1 MKTNYGIKMIASVLG
16 VSLMFLGVYQ
26 TAFAFTYGGGLLSTS
41 QPSSSVAQSV
51 ATVAIAPSVATT
63 APTVST
69 VATPVAA
76 KPTAAVKTPQKNA
89 APTFTLTELAKY
101 DGQNGHKAYVAVDG
115 VVYDMT
121 LLGSWKNGQHHGV
134 SAGTDLTAVF
144 SKSPHAKSILK
155 LAKVVGTLGK
165 GKATAPTPAS
175 ATAPAPTAAAPSAA
189 KTPTVAAISSATSK
203 SSTAANTTTQTTAKS
218 STGNQKPTAATW
230 TLATLKQYN
239 GSNGKPA
246 YIAVNNTIYDVTNMG
261 SWQGGTHHGITAGR
275 DATQAFANSPHSKS
289 LLSQLP
295 VVGQIGKKM
304 TTNSAVTTSVTTTK
318 TQSFISDDQE
328 DDEDDDQDGDDD

>member
-1 MKTNYGIKMIASVLG
+1 MKNNYGIKMIASVLG
-16 VSLMFLGVYQ
+16 ISLMFLGVYQ

-41 QPSSSVAQSV
+41 RPSTAVAESV
-51 ATVAIAPSVATT
+51 ATVAIAPSVSTT

-76 KPTAAVKTPQKNA
+76 KTTAAVKTPQKNA
-89 APTFTLTELAKY
+89 IPNFTLTELAKY

-165 GKATAPTPAS
+165 AKATAPA
-175 ATAPAPTAAAPSAA
+175 AAPAPTPAPAPAPAAA
-189 KTPTVAAISSATSK
+189 PTVAAVSSATSK
-203 SSTAANTTTQTTAKS
+203 SSTVANTTTQTTVKS
-218 STGNQKPTAATW
+218 STGNQKPNPATW

-239 GSNGKPA
+239 GTNGKPA

-304 TTNSAVTTSVTTTK
+304 TTNSAVTTSVTTAK
-318 TQSFISDDQE
+318 TQSFISDDHE

>member
-1 MKTNYGIKMIASVLG
+1 MKNNYGIKMIASVLG
-16 VSLMFLGVYQ
+16 ISLMFLGVYQ

-41 QPSSSVAQSV
+41 QPSSSVAESV
-51 ATVAIAPSVATT
+51 
-63 APTVST
+63 
-69 VATPVAA
+69 
-76 KPTAAVKTPQKNA
+76 VKTPQKNA

-101 DGQNGHKAYVAVDG
+101 NGQNGQKAYVAVDG

-144 SKSPHAKSILK
+144 SKSPHVKSILK

-165 GKATAPTPAS
+165 GKATTG
-175 ATAPAPTAAAPSAA
+175 APAVTATTEAAPSTA
-189 KTPTVAAISSATSK
+189 KTPTVSAISSATSK
-203 SSTAANTTTQTTAKS
+203 NSTAANTTTQTTVKS
-218 STGNQKPTAATW
+218 STGNQKPNPATW

-318 TQSFISDDQE
+318 TQSSISDDQE
-328 DDEDDDQDGDDD
+328 DDEDEDDDQDGDDD

>member
-16 VSLMFLGVYQ
+16 ISLMFLGVYQ

-134 SAGTDLTAVF
+134 SAGTDLTAAF

-165 GKATAPTPAS
+165 AK
-175 ATAPAPTAAAPSAA
+175 ATAPAPAAAPTVVATS
-189 KTPTVAAISSATSK
+189 TVAAVSSATSK
-203 SSTAANTTTQTTAKS
+203 STTPSNTTTQTTAKPS
-218 STGNQKPTAATW
+218 AGNQKPTAATW

-318 TQSFISDDQE
+318 TQSSISDDQE